1 MAWKLD
7 SDRPIYTQL
16 LEQIQMR
23 IVSGHYPAGYR
34 LPSVRE
40 LAAEAGVNPNTVQK
54 ALAEL
59 EQRGLLRSQRT
70 AGRYVTEDTEFTR
83 RIRQTLAQEALT
95 CFFQNMRRLGYEE
108 TEILSFLKAACEED

>member
-23 IVSGHYPAGYR
+23 IVSGQYPAGYR

-40 LAAEAGVNPNTVQK
+40 LAAEAGVNPNTMQK

-70 AGRYVTEDTEFTR
+70 AGRYVTEDAEFIR
-83 RIRQTLAQEALT
+83 RIRQTLAREALT
-95 CFFQNMRRLGYEE
+95 CFFRNMRHLGYEE